1 MRILIVEDERH
12 LRETLVGLMQKCGY
26 HADAAADGERGL
38 DCALSGIYDV
48 ILLDVMLPRLSG
60 LELLQKLRAA
70 GSHVPVLLLTA
81 RDEIEDKV
89 KGLDC
94 GADDYLTKPFSTEE
108 LCARVRALSRR
119 QEPLQPSHLSFGDI
133 SLSPRTATL
142 CAPGGSVSLGPKE
155 LTLLELLLRANG
167 QIVSKEQ
174 LTLKIWGFE
183 GDAEY
188 NNVEVYVSFLRK
200 KLAFVGA
207 HCEIRA
213 RRGLGYYLEAGND

>member
-26 HADAAADGERGL
+26 RADVAADGERGL

-48 ILLDVMLPRLSG
+48 VLLDVMLPRLSG
-60 LELLQKLRAA
+60 LELLQKLRSE
-70 GSHVPVLLLTA
+70 GVHVPVLLLTA
-81 RDEIEDKV
+81 RDEVEDKV
-89 KGLDC
+89 RGLDC

-119 QEPLQPSHLSFGDI
+119 QEPLQSPHLSFGDL
-133 SLSPRTATL
+133 SLSPHTAAL
-142 CAPGGSVSLGPKE
+142 SGPGGSVSLGPKE
-155 LTLLELLLRANG
+155 LALLEQLLRAG
-167 QIVSKEQ
+167 GRIVSKEQ

-183 GDAEY
+183 GEAEY

-200 KLAFVGA
+200 KLAFVESR
-207 HCEIRA
+207 CEIRA
-213 RRGLGYYLEAGND
+213 RRGLGYCLEARDD